1 MHTDQPFPVALVA
14 EGVELL
20 DGDDGAMD
28 EALVD
33 DAEAALAD
41 DLFGAE
47 VGGGG
52 PELVVGELLEVGP
65 VRRHG
70 PELLHVLGARP
81 ASPPPSPTPSSSASA
96 AATAT
101 AAPTWAQSHRLH
113 SHTHMAIIKQTTR
126 GTYKSGARSF
136 LKKTDGVSLSG
147 SKLFH

>member
-70 PELLHVLGARP
+70 PELLHVLGHGQHHRRRLR
-81 ASPPPSPTPSSSASA
+81 
-96 AATAT
+96 
-101 AAPTWAQSHRLH
+101 HRLPQPRRRRRRRRRRLGRNRIACIH
-113 SHTHMAIIKQTTR
+113 IHTWQ
-126 GTYKSGARSF
+126 
-136 LKKTDGVSLSG
+136 
-147 SKLFH
+147 